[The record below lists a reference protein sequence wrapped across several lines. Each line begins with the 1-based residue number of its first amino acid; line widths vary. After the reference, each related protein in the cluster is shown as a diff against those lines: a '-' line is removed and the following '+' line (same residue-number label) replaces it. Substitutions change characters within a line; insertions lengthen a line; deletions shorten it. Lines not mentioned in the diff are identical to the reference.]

1 MSDPIVGVVNVT
13 APSPARAPWGYALA
27 FIGVVLF
34 AVNGT
39 VAKGILLAG
48 IGPLQLSAL
57 RITGA
62 AVLLMMAAALIT
74 PADLRIRLRELP
86 LLAGYGIAGVALT
99 QVLYF
104 IAITRMPIAVA
115 LVIEFSAPVMVALW
129 VRIVQHQ
136 PVRRLVWLALA
147 LAMLGLTLVTD
158 LWQGPT
164 LDPVGVLAA
173 AGAAVSLAL
182 YFIGGEHYVRER
194 SPVATAAWAMTAGA
208 VAMLVLAPP
217 WTVPWQQ
224 LTAPIGADVLPWLA
238 GPLWLSVGWVIV
250 LGTFL
255 PFLVTFTALRHLPAR
270 QAVVIAML
278 EPVVAA
284 TIAYLVLG
292 EVITALQMLG
302 GLLVLVGVVL
312 ADTARLLPAAPGG
325 HSHPP
330 RTADHPPPAVP

>member
-1 MSDPIVGVVNVT
+1 MAV
-13 APSPARAPWGYALA
+13 ASPATAGTRVPWGYALA
-27 FIGVVLF
+27 LIGVVLF

-39 VAKGILLAG
+39 VAKGILLTG

-62 AVLLMMAAALIT
+62 AVLLMIAAAVMT
-74 PADLRIRLRELP
+74 PGDLRIRLQELP

-147 LAMLGLTLVTD
+147 LAMVGLTLVTD

-182 YFIGGEHYVRER
+182 YFIGGEHYVRQR

-208 VAMLVLAPP
+208 VAMAFLTPP

-224 LTAPIGADVLPWLA
+224 LSQPIGSDALPWLA

-255 PFLVTFTALRHLPAR
+255 PFLVTFTALRYLPAR

-284 TIAYLVLG
+284 TVAYLVLG
-292 EVITALQMLG
+292 EVITALQILG
-302 GLLVLVGVVL
+302 GLLVLTGVVL
-312 ADTARLLPAAPGG
+312 ADLARLAPA
-325 HSHPP
+325 P
-330 RTADHPPPAVP
+330 RGMRPHQPADAVP